1 MISKFSSRYASL
13 RELSAREVGRPH
25 ARRRLKNI
33 IQGQLDARIQPIY
46 DFWSVAVNT
55 ATRQENLFT
64 IPFGGQYTGAGVA
77 AINKTLFHTTMLQAG
92 GLDAPKKLL
101 VKNIAVLFQA
111 NIHPTDL
118 NLAVTNYLLTF
129 STLGKTYWQGHVQKC
144 PAGGGAY
151 FSGAGTLTAPAVLTS
166 AANGWPTAGNT
177 APIVDDVPAVP
188 GAQINPILGVLL
200 EQQQPF
206 AVQVDPTLAGGG
218 TGFTTQ
224 NSSGTPTGTV
234 GTGITGWVY
243 LEGILLVAIV

>member
-1 MISKFSSRYASL
+1 MISRFPSRYSGL
-13 RELSAREVGRPH
+13 RQLSEKEVGRPH
-25 ARRRLKNI
+25 GRRRLKNI

-46 DFWSVAVNT
+46 DFWSVAVAT

-64 IPFGGQYTGAGVA
+64 IPFGSQYTGDGVA
-77 AINKTLFHTTMLQAG
+77 ALNKTYYHTTMVTQGA
-92 GLDAPKKLL
+92 LDAPKKLL
-101 VKNIAVLFQA
+101 VKNIAVVFNA

-118 NLAVTNYLLTF
+118 NLAITTYLLTF

-144 PAGGGAY
+144 PAGGGGY
-151 FSGAGTLTAPAVLTS
+151 FSGIGSLTAPASLTS

-177 APIVDDVPAVP
+177 APLVDDVPAVP

-206 AVQVDPTLAGGG
+206 AVQVDPTQTGTG

-224 NSSGTPTGTV
+224 AASATVAGTV
-234 GTGITGWVY
+234 GTGINGWVY

>member
-1 MISKFSSRYASL
+1 MLSRFPTRYAGL
-13 RELSAREVGRPH
+13 PALSEKEVGRPH

-33 IQGQLDARIQPIY
+33 ISGQLDARIQPIY

-55 ATRQENLFT
+55 AARQENLFT

-77 AINKTLFHTTMLQAG
+77 ALNKTFYHTTMLTPGA
-92 GLDAPKKLL
+92 LDAPKKLL
-101 VKNIAVLFQA
+101 VKNIAVVFNS

-118 NLAVTNYLLTF
+118 NQAVTTYLLTF
-129 STLGKTYWQGHVQKC
+129 QTLGKTYWQGHVQKC

-151 FSGAGTLTAPAVLTS
+151 FSGAGTLTAPASLFS
-166 AANGWPTAGNT
+166 SANGWPTAGNT
-177 APIVDDVPAVP
+177 APIVDDVPAVA

-206 AVQVDPTLAGGG
+206 GVTVDPTLTG
-218 TGFTTQ
+218 TNVGFTTQ
-224 NSSGTPTGTV
+224 NTAGTVAGTV
-234 GTGITGWVY
+234 GTGISGWVY